1 MDDGG
6 MPLLALAALT
16 LSAAQLLDLATFVAM
31 VRAVG
36 PTAEA
41 NPLVAFLFGAYGFPM
56 VAIAKVVL
64 VAVAMAIVAM
74 LLGVRPRPR
83 IAATVIATGIVVGI
97 LGGISNSVVLAASGV
112 RLLV

>member
-1 MDDGG
+1 MDDGA

-41 NPLVAFLFGAYGFPM
+41 NPLVAYLFGAFGFPM
-56 VAIAKVVL
+56 VAIAKVIL

-74 LLGVRPRPR
+74 LLGVRPHPR
-83 IAATVIATGIVVGI
+83 VAATVIATGIVVGI
-97 LGGISNSVVLAASGV
+97 IGGISNSVVFAASGV